1 MDNVIEA
8 LGRGRKK
15 QGKGFD
21 DIKQFVKKHHGKLA
35 AVAGALGT
43 IGTIALLSEMSRK
56 KKPESLEVAVETP
69 SRSRASSASL
79 DRDELEVAR
88 ELGLLPREKFNI
100 RLPPPRDE
108 EKKESRKAPPRVE
121 EKFPKVILR
130 PPQRDEEQKE
140 SRKAPAAIP
149 LRPEHIQIL
158 KREQRRPST
167 SLLGT
172 VAAPLPQTPPE
183 PVKRMIPQAVP
194 ITRIKGPPPSG
205 PPPSMSFIRRL
216 PSLPVKKGQGKKKK
230 PNISLLKK
238 VMNYKVNNNV
248 SLKEAWKAVRGY

>member
-8 LGRGRKK
+8 LGRGKKK
-15 QGKGFD
+15 QGRGFD

-43 IGTIALLSEMSRK
+43 IGTIALLSGMSGK
-56 KKPESLEVAVETP
+56 KKPENLEVAVETP

-100 RLPPPRDE
+100 QLKLPPRVEEKKEDKFPKVILRPPSRDE
-108 EKKESRKAPPRVE
+108 EKKESRKA
-121 EKFPKVILR
+121 
-130 PPQRDEEQKE
+130 
-140 SRKAPAAIP
+140 SAPIP
-149 LRPEHIQIL
+149 LKHELIKDYL
-158 KREQRRPST
+158 KRTQRRPST
-167 SLLGT
+167 SLLL
-172 VAAPLPQTPPE
+172 AAPLPQTPPE
-183 PVKRMIPQAVP
+183 PVKRIVPQAVP
-194 ITRIKGPPPSG
+194 ITRIKGPPPAG

-216 PSLPVKKGQGKKKK
+216 PSLPEKKGQGKKKK